1 MAGLARIA
9 AESGHRVT
17 GSDAALHPPMSD
29 QLREAGIECC
39 IGDDPAQLEPPPD
52 CVVVG
57 NVMTRGRPVVEAL
70 LNRSI
75 PYASGPQ
82 WLGEHVLGERHV
94 LAVAGTHGKT
104 TTAAMLAHILG
115 EAGLEPG
122 YLIGGVPAGTRRSA
136 QAGRKPYFVIEADEY
151 DTAFFDKRSKF
162 VHYRPRTLVLSNL
175 EYDHADIFDDLEAIR
190 RQFHHL
196 VRIVPGD
203 GLILC
208 REDDPQLQQVL
219 AMGCWT
225 PVETFGFGED
235 CHWSCRWQPEGEL
248 AVRHGGRDHQA
259 SGYRPMGR
267 HNALNATAAV
277 AAAAHVGV
285 PVETALEAL
294 ASFAG
299 VLRRLNRHAVARGD
313 GGGELCLYDD
323 FAHHP
328 TEIQASIQAVREQHP
343 GQAVLAV
350 VDLASNSMRLG
361 VHRDALEAALQDAT
375 RSILCVSQELQ
386 WDAQAWARS
395 KANVQTAEG
404 FEALAEQAASA
415 WRELSAPEAAVV
427 LVMSNRPGSDV
438 CEKLKRRFAALEE
451 ASGANDEHD

>member
-17 GSDAALHPPMSD
+17 GSDAALHPPMST
-29 QLREAGIECC
+29 QLQEAGIECC

-82 WLGEHVLGERHV
+82 WLGEHVLRERHV

-104 TTAAMLAHILG
+104 TASAMLAHILG

-136 QAGRKPYFVIEADEY
+136 QAGRGPHFVIEADEY

-162 VHYRPRTLVLSNL
+162 VHYRPRTLILNNL

-196 VRIVPGD
+196 LRTVPSD
-203 GLILC
+203 GRILC
-208 REDDPQLQQVL
+208 RADDPHLKQVL
-219 AMGCWT
+219 EMGCWT

-235 CHWSCRWQPEGEL
+235 CDWSCRWRPGEEL
-248 AVRHGGRDHQA
+248 AVRHGGRECRA
-259 SGYRPMGR
+259 SGHRPVGA

-285 PVETALEAL
+285 PMEAALEVL

-299 VLRRLNRHAVARGD
+299 VLRRLNRHALARGD
-313 GGGELCLYDD
+313 GELCLYDD

-328 TEIQASIQAVREQHP
+328 TEIRASIQAVQEQHP
-343 GQAVLAV
+343 GQAVLAG
-350 VDLASNSMRLG
+350 A
-361 VHRDALEAALQDAT
+361 HRDGLEEALHDAAQ
-375 RSILCVSQELQ
+375 SILCVPQDLQ
-386 WDAQAWARS
+386 WDAQAWAKSR
-395 KANVQTAEG
+395 AGVQATEG
-404 FEALAEQAASA
+404 FEALAEQVAAA
-415 WRELSAPEAAVV
+415 WRTLSEGDSGAAVV

-438 CEKLKRRFAALEE
+438 CEKLKARLAALE
-451 ASGANDEHD
+451 ASGEDHEHD

>member
-17 GSDAALHPPMSD
+17 GSDAALHPPMSV
-29 QLREAGIECC
+29 QLQEAGIECRV
-39 IGDDPAQLEPPPD
+39 GDDPAQLEPPPD

-70 LNRSI
+70 LSSSI

-82 WLGEHVLGERHV
+82 WLGEHVLRERHV

-104 TTAAMLAHILG
+104 TTAAMLTHMLG

-122 YLIGGVPAGTRRSA
+122 YLIGGVPAGTQRSA
-136 QAGRKPYFVIEADEY
+136 QAGRAPYFVIEADEY

-162 VHYRPRTLVLSNL
+162 VHYRPRTLVLNNL
-175 EYDHADIFDDLEAIR
+175 EYDHADIFDDVAAIR

-196 VRIVPGD
+196 LRIVPGD
-203 GLILC
+203 GRILC
-208 REDDPQLQQVL
+208 RADDPQLQQVL

-235 CHWSCRWQPEGEL
+235 CDWACLWQPGEEL
-248 AVRHGGRDHQA
+248 VVRHGGRE
-259 SGYRPMGR
+259 YRAAGHRPLGA

-277 AAAAHVGV
+277 AAAAQAGV
-285 PVETALEAL
+285 SVEAALEAL

-299 VLRRLNRHAVARGD
+299 VLRRLNRHTAALGEVR
-313 GGGELCLYDD
+313 GELCLYDD

-328 TEIQASIQAVREQHP
+328 TEIEASIRAVREQHP

-350 VDLASNSMRLG
+350 VDMASNSMRLG
-361 VHRDALEAALQDAT
+361 AHRDMLEAALQDAAQ
-375 RSILCVSQELQ
+375 SILCISQELQ
-386 WDAQAWARS
+386 WDAQAWAQS
-395 KANVQTAEG
+395 KANIQVAEG
-404 FEALAEQAASA
+404 FDALAEQAASA
-415 WRELSAPEAAVV
+415 WQELSPAAVV

-438 CEKLKRRFAALEE
+438 CEKLKQRLAALE
-451 ASGANDEHD
+451 ASGANDEHH